1 MLEIKNL
8 NKTSHNI
15 SILNDINMN
24 VEEGMIYGFIGHNG
38 AGKSTTMMSIVGLTS
53 FDSGTIKINNQTYK
67 HKVSVQ
73 QKLGYLPENPS
84 FYNYLTGKEY
94 IEYLTDL
101 QKSTYNHE
109 IFEKVGLQDAC
120 HKRIGTY
127 SRGMKQRLGMAAAI
141 IGEPKLLILDEP
153 TSALDP
159 KGRFELFSLIKEV
172 REQGSTVILSTHILD
187 DIEKI
192 SDRIGIIKQGK
203 VIKEGNVE
211 TILSTYFKPIYDI
224 ELGENCDMTDI
235 NELKRMN
242 WISDVVC
249 DKKSLS
255 VMVTDIDEA
264 RKQMLKLLAST
275 KLNVMGFKL
284 RKPSLD
290 EIFLS
295 EVSL

>member
-1 MLEIKNL
+1 
-8 NKTSHNI
+8 
-15 SILNDINMN
+15 
-24 VEEGMIYGFIGHNG
+24 
-38 AGKSTTMMSIVGLTS
+38 
-53 FDSGTIKINNQTYK
+53 
-67 HKVSVQ
+67 
-73 QKLGYLPENPS
+73 
-84 FYNYLTGKEY
+84 
-94 IEYLTDL
+94 
-101 QKSTYNHE
+101 
-109 IFEKVGLQDAC
+109 
-120 HKRIGTY
+120 
-127 SRGMKQRLGMAAAI
+127 MAAAI